1 MNEENEGIIG
11 YRLGLRKDQ
20 QIAPLKNMKQHKAPE
35 LSGSVA

>member
-1 MNEENEGIIG
+1 MNEENEGIVG

-20 QIAPLKNMKQHKAPE
+20 QIATLKKMKQHKAPE